1 MNSFVATLAL
11 GLLSVSLLLW
21 GVIVLP
27 RERWQIIASAPL
39 EKVGSDSWRGLNL
52 TWYGALSAT
61 AYQVAAIVFLALMG
75 SIGIPLFM
83 ATLLTVG
90 ILLICVP
97 SSKLI
102 ALAVE
107 KKAHTFTVGGAAF
120 TGLILLYPLI
130 LALNAVIAPL
140 TGAAIPFVPALA
152 ALAVA
157 YALGEGIGRL
167 ACISFGCCYGKPLAD
182 CTPTVRRLL
191 RHRTFTFYGATRKAV
206 YAGKLEGV
214 PLLPIQAVTSAIY
227 LMTAVAGFYLY
238 LSLRFAAAALLTLT
252 ITQGWRV
259 ISEQFRADYRGEG
272 AFTAY
277 QIMAVVGVAV
287 AALMVALTPATT
299 GLTANITGGVAQLW
313 TPGMLLALQGL
324 WLVIF
329 LYTGRSSV
337 TGAQITFHLHAHR
350 IE

>member
-1 MNSFVATLAL
+1 MNSLVATLTL
-11 GLLSVSLLLW
+11 GLLSASLLLW

-61 AYQVAAIVFLALMG
+61 AYQVAAVVFLALMG
-75 SIGIPLFM
+75 SVGISTFS
-83 ATLLTVG
+83 ATILTVG
-90 ILLICVP
+90 MLLLCVP
-97 SSKLI
+97 ASRLI

-130 LALNAVIAPL
+130 HLINAAVAPL
-140 TGAAIPFVPALA
+140 FGKAIPFVPALA

-157 YALGEGIGRL
+157 YAFGEGLGRL
-167 ACISFGCCYGKPLAD
+167 ACISFGCCYGKPLTD
-182 CTPTVRRLL
+182 CSPTVRRLF
-191 RHRTFTFYGATRKAV
+191 RHWTFTYYGATRKAV
-206 YAGKLEGV
+206 YAGNLEGV

-227 LMTAVAGFYLY
+227 LITAVTGFYLY

-272 AFTAY
+272 AFSAY
-277 QIMAVVGVAV
+277 QVMGVIGVAV
-287 AALMVALTPATT
+287 AALMVALTPATA
-299 GLTANITGGVAQLW
+299 GLTADITGGLTRLW

-324 WLVIF
+324 WVVIF

-337 TGAQITFHLHAHR
+337 TGAQLTFHLHADR
-350 IE
+350 IG